1 VHGGHTPRAE
11 WVQACSRRIL
21 CATWRIEE
29 LLGPGRALEVL
40 SSADPEAAQ
49 ADEAGTVTHPTALPH
64 APPPVAGSVTADTW
78 SDFDWEPAGFPDS
91 AGYGADVIARQ
102 NLEQQLLELEK
113 KYLSKRHPEIA
124 AVLHALGH
132 AWNKAGYLQEAQQHF
147 AAALQRSCSL
157 HVKKCRPDIARHLF
171 ALGRLNLEMG
181 DIPRAKQHLEASS
194 CVSLCLHGNKT
205 HPDMAAASL
214 ALGKLYSQALKNH
227 CA

>member
-1 VHGGHTPRAE
+1 M
-11 WVQACSRRIL
+11 
-21 CATWRIEE
+21 
-29 LLGPGRALEVL
+29 
-40 SSADPEAAQ
+40 
-49 ADEAGTVTHPTALPH
+49 HPTALPH

-102 NLEQQLLELEK
+102 NLEHQLLELEK
-113 KYLSKRHPEIA
+113 KYLSNRNPEIA

-132 AWNKAGYLQEAQQHF
+132 AWTLQ
-147 AAALQRSCSL
+147 LSCSL
-157 HVKKCRPDIARHLF
+157 HVNKCRPDIARHLF

-194 CVSLCLHGNKT
+194 CVSLCLHGSKT